1 MNITIDIIDRV
12 YKQIKEM
19 CDYNNISV
27 EKYIVDCVMDN
38 FNILKY
44 GDLNEKINPKE
55 KEEKVEEKQKIE
67 EKPKK
72 RVGRPKKVK
81 TEENSKEEPKEEPIV
96 ETKMTETFF
105 GPLETLKMTT
115 SGKVEDN
122 VDTTDKQLQN
132 KITRLTK
139 RTLKTR

>member
-55 KEEKVEEKQKIE
+55 KEEKVEEKPKIE

-72 RVGRPKKVK
+72 KVGRPKKVK
-81 TEENSKEEPKEEPIV
+81 TEEKPKEEPAV
-96 ETKMTETFF
+96 ETKITERFF

-139 RTLKTR
+139 RTLKTK

>member
-1 MNITIDIIDRV
+1 MNVSIDIIDRV

-27 EKYIVDCVMDN
+27 EKYVVDCVMDN

-44 GDLNEKINPKE
+44 GDLNEKLKPKE
-55 KEEKVEEKQKIE
+55 KEEKVEEKTKTE

-72 RVGRPKKVK
+72 KVGRPKKVK
-81 TEENSKEEPKEEPIV
+81 TEEKPKEEPIV
-96 ETKMTETFF
+96 KTKITETFF
-105 GPLETLKMTT
+105 GPLETVEMTT